1 MTFRTLN
8 RFALTCALAL
18 GAPAVVVADIAPELR
33 VKILMTALGFNRTL
47 AANDS
52 LEVVVGVVGEC
63 PTLQALQQADG
74 KKINGKPIRIVIA
87 SETSYAY
94 LDRSGI
100 NVVYF
105 CQIGEAEAKTVGKAA
120 GRLGATVLAD
130 DPALVATA
138 AMMGVREFEGHPRLM
153 LNMKLAKAAGL
164 EFDPR
169 IMGAAEIV
177 AE

>member
-1 MTFRTLN
+1 ML
-8 RFALTCALAL
+8 FAFALAL
-18 GAPAVVVADIAPELR
+18 AFPAAAAAEIAPEQR
-33 VKILMTALGFNRTL
+33 VKVLLTALGFNRSL
-47 AANDS
+47 AASDA
-52 LEVVVGVVGEC
+52 LEIVLGVVGDC

-74 KKINGKPIRIVIA
+74 KTINGKPLRVVVA

-94 LDRSGI
+94 MDRSGI

-138 AMMGVREFEGHPRLM
+138 AMMGVREHEGRPRLM

-177 AE
+177 AD

>member
-1 MTFRTLN
+1 M
-8 RFALTCALAL
+8 FA
-18 GAPAVVVADIAPELR
+18 APAFAGEVPPDLK
-33 VKILMTALGFNRTL
+33 VKILLTALGFNRTL
-47 AANDS
+47 AASDT

-63 PTLQALQQADG
+63 PTLKTLQEADG
-74 KKINGKPIRIVIA
+74 KKINGKPLRIVIA
-87 SETSYAY
+87 AETSYAY
-94 LDRSGI
+94 FDRSGI

-105 CQIGEAEAKTVGKAA
+105 CQIDDAAAKTVGKAA

-130 DPALVATA
+130 NPALVATA
-138 AMMGVREFEGHPRLM
+138 AVMGVREQDGRPKLM

-177 AE
+177 EE

>member
-1 MTFRTLN
+1 MFRPLH
-8 RFALTCALAL
+8 RFVASFAFALAFPAIGLAEVT
-18 GAPAVVVADIAPELR
+18 PDQR
-33 VKILMTALGFNRTL
+33 VKVLLAALGFNRSL
-47 AANDS
+47 ASSDAM
-52 LEVVVGVVGEC
+52 EIVVGVVGDC
-63 PTLQALQQADG
+63 PTLPALQAADG
-74 KKINGKPIRIVIA
+74 KKVSGKPVRVVVA
-87 SETSYAY
+87 AETTYAY
-94 LDRSGI
+94 MDRSGI

-130 DPALVATA
+130 DPSLVATA
-138 AMMGVREFEGHPRLM
+138 AVMGVREVEGRPKLM
-153 LNMKLAKAAGL
+153 LNMKLAKAANL

>member
-1 MTFRTLN
+1 MCRLLH
-8 RFALTCALAL
+8 RFVAAGIAALAL
-18 GAPAVVVADIAPELR
+18 PAPGLADVTPDQR
-33 VKILMTALGFNRTL
+33 VKILVAALGFNRSL
-47 AANDS
+47 ASSDA
-52 LEVVVGVVGEC
+52 LEIVVGVVGDC

-74 KKINGKPIRIVIA
+74 KKISGKPLRVVVA
-87 SETSYAY
+87 AETSYAY
-94 LDRSGI
+94 MDRSGI
-100 NVVYF
+100 NVLYF

-138 AMMGVREFEGHPRLM
+138 AMMGVREVEGRPKLM
-153 LNMKLAKAAGL
+153 LNMKLAKAANL